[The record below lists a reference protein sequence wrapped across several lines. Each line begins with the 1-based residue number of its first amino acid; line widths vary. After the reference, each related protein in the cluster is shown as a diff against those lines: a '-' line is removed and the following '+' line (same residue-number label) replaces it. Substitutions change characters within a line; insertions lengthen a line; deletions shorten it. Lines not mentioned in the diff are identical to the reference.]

1 MGFSASK
8 NKTFTTQI
16 EDMVDMKILN
26 VTNAVANKKAF
37 EKHKMD
43 LKYKLA

>member
-8 NKTFTTQI
+8 NKTFTNQI
-16 EDMVDMKILN
+16 EDMVDIKILN
-26 VTNAVANKKAF
+26 VTNAVANKKAI
-37 EKHKMD
+37 EKHRME